1 MKSINNLLEQLNTLP
16 YFNKLTIYQL
26 AKQLDLKSS
35 TIDTYI
41 SRFLR
46 YKKIISLKNGLYASK
61 KFYDENK
68 LDISYLF
75 YLANVIYKPSYISSY
90 TALQYYN
97 LSTEVV
103 YPTISIST
111 KTTRNYQTK
120 IGDFK
125 YHSISKNLYQDF
137 YLKKEKFSF
146 YIASPSK
153 ALFDLLYFKTK
164 QFKTIKFEEVN
175 NLLAELRIDIDELN
189 KLEQRKLYKMIKNI
203 YE

>member
-1 MKSINNLLEQLNTLP
+1 MKSFDNLLEQLNTLP
-16 YFNKLTIYQL
+16 YFNKLIIFQL

-41 SRFLR
+41 SRFLK
-46 YKKIISLKNGLYASK
+46 YKKIIALKNGLYISK
-61 KFYDENK
+61 KFYEENK

-97 LSTEVV
+97 LSTEAI
-103 YPTISIST
+103 YPTTSIST
-111 KTTRNYQTK
+111 KATRNYQTK

-125 YHSISKNLYQDF
+125 YQSINKNLFQDF
-137 YLKKEKFSF
+137 YLKKEKFNF
-146 YIASPSK
+146 YITSPSK

-164 QFKTIKFEEVN
+164 QFKTIKFGEVN
-175 NLLAELRIDIDELN
+175 DLLAELRIDIDELN
-189 KLEQRKLYKMIKNI
+189 KDEQKKLYKMIKNM